1 MSEANSNGMTAILR
15 RLDDPDT
22 GEKIGRLLDRL
33 DQIEGILDRVEVVTA
48 TLPGAIATATDT
60 FDGIAARS
68 QKSGVDIDE
77 RVGGALQLAEK
88 LTQPDTVKVLTQ
100 LVDRIDQ
107 LQELLDLADQAPG
120 FVAMAVD
127 TVDHL
132 VEKANDNGIDVD
144 TRLRSTYGLGE
155 KLTSPETVEALGE
168 VLDPGAVTVV
178 GMLGQTLARCRAEC
192 LSSTDA
198 PSATVFDLIKMG
210 RSDDG
215 RRALAFLVN
224 FGKLWGQG
232 INQMHTQHR
241 AELAANSEDGN
252 E

>member
-1 MSEANSNGMTAILR
+1 MNDENSNGMTAILR

-68 QKSGVDIDE
+68 QESGVDIDE

-88 LTQPDTVKVLTQ
+88 LTQPGTVKVLTQ

-144 TRLRSTYGLGE
+144 ARLRSTYGLGE
-155 KLTSPETVEALGE
+155 KLTSPETVNALGA

-178 GMLGQTLARCRAEC
+178 GMIGDTLAKCREEC
-192 LSSTDA
+192 LSA
-198 PSATVFDLIKMG
+198 PEPPSASVWDLLKLVRG
-210 RSDDG
+210 EDG
-215 RRALAFLVN
+215 RRSLAFLVN
-224 FGKLWGQG
+224 YLRLWGQG
-232 INQMHTQHR
+232 MKNMHSQHR